1 MKRTYPPLFSAVLG
15 LLLAACT
22 IYVAPDGTTVSPG
35 IDGQEYEIITSFE
48 PDRGD
53 GASYDIG
60 DDISFRVRT
69 TRDGYITLTSLNPD
83 GSIDVFG
90 RNIFVRGDRTNL
102 IPGSDSRVAYEVGGP
117 SGLNRVRAAFT
128 PRETD
133 TERVIYRGR
142 SGEDIWTQTIES
154 DIRSYDVR
162 DVAQTSFYVR

>member
-1 MKRTYPPLFSAVLG
+1 MNLRFTFYFIALSA
-15 LLLAACT
+15 LLSACT

-35 IDGQEYEIITSFE
+35 LGGQEYDIITEFE

-53 GASYDIG
+53 GASYSIG

-69 TRDGYITLTSLNPD
+69 TRDGYLTLTSLNPD

-90 RNIFVRGDRTNL
+90 RNIFVRGGRTNL
-102 IPGSDSRVAYEVGGP
+102 IPGVDSRVSYEIGGP
-117 SGLNRVRAAFT
+117 SGTHRVRASFT

-142 SGEDIWTQTIES
+142 SGEDVWTQTIES
-154 DIRSYDVR
+154 DTRSYDVR
-162 DVAQTSFYVR
+162 DVAQTRFYVR